1 MKERKIWR
9 MAAVLCRNFISNM
22 HYLWVSW
29 ICYILCSTHSESLCL
44 PVSHVAPL
52 IHYQRTSRSA
62 SNKIPE
68 CLKIVKFHALSINIQ
83 QINEERFTVYL
94 VRRIVI
100 RDILCLYY
108 QYLSVLSLWLLSLLA
123 VRLSVADLEK
133 RMSIVFCIYL
143 RKCNTIT
150 VSIVMYLSLI
160 HQGVLYLPNTP
171 EFMQNTASEALLFY
185 I

>member
-1 MKERKIWR
+1 

-44 PVSHVAPL
+44 PVSHFAPS
-52 IHYQRTSRSA
+52 IHYQRMSRSA

-83 QINEERFTVYL
+83 QINEEWFTVYL

-100 RDILCLYY
+100 RDILGLYY
-108 QYLSVLSLWLLSLLA
+108 HYLSVLSLWLLSLHGSHYR
-123 VRLSVADLEK
+123 RLSVADLEK
-133 RMSIVFCIYL
+133 RMFIVSCIHL

-150 VSIVMYLSLI
+150 VSLVMYLSLI

-171 EFMQNTASEALLFY
+171 ESMQNTATKALLFY